1 MADNLSS
8 RPAGSPPFGALPAGY
23 VLGQYQLQGVLGV
36 GGFGITYRAADNRLR
51 RPVAIKEY
59 LPSDFAARAGDAS
72 VRPRAPTDQEMFRWG
87 LTRFLDEARTL
98 AALNDAP
105 NIVHVYDFLEAN
117 GTGYMVMELV
127 EGEPLDKIV
136 ARLGK
141 LTAPSVLPMTQ
152 ALLRG
157 LEAVHR
163 AGYLHRDIKPANVLL
178 RPNGEPVLVDF
189 GAARMSMG
197 KRTQVMTSIYS
208 PGYAPPEQYAQ
219 GAEARKQGPWS
230 DLYALAATLYHV
242 ITGSAPADAIRRLAK
257 DNYVPLTQSA
267 AGQFP
272 PGFLSAVDA
281 ALALPVERRP
291 QSVIAWNQMLFGDA
305 YGAGP
310 LSRGGPPG
318 LFAPP
323 PMSMQGTPP
332 GASMRGGPM
341 PGAPMQGPPMQGP
354 PMHGAPMQG
363 PPMHGA
369 SMQGGYPQAGA
380 AWPGAPYGSAPP
392 ASHGFDP
399 AAASRGGMPPPG
411 APPQSFAPPP
421 PSPFPGHSRPPG
433 APPARRGGTGI
444 WIAIGTL
451 AVLLLAVGAGAYYY
465 LCGLTTSCSSSG
477 GDTTA
482 CYEEVARVRVEIQRV
497 VATLPGQ
504 TAAAPAPGLTCSQE
518 LTRAKAELARLQ
530 ELARSQSKT
539 PPVVVPSRP
548 EPIPLPP
555 PPVDVKP
562 PVVEPPPPP
571 VEPKPPVVEP
581 RPPAP
586 PVDTAPVPAPPV
598 PTPPPTPPVVEPKPP
613 TPTPAPPPP
622 TPPVATPKP
631 PPQPAPPP
639 PVEPPSPYAVHE
651 GRWFG
656 SANLLR
662 ESGQGRCAPVFTL
675 TGMVRDNIFNG
686 TSSLGG
692 SAAIRIRSRTKRVT
706 DIALPGVAVRSTNGT
721 FDNFNFE
728 TATGCVYAVRMFR
741 Q

>member
-1 MADNLSS
+1 
-8 RPAGSPPFGALPAGY
+8 
-23 VLGQYQLQGVLGV
+23 
-36 GGFGITYRAADNRLR
+36 
-51 RPVAIKEY
+51 
-59 LPSDFAARAGDAS
+59 
-72 VRPRAPTDQEMFRWG
+72 
-87 LTRFLDEARTL
+87 
-98 AALNDAP
+98 
-105 NIVHVYDFLEAN
+105 
-117 GTGYMVMELV
+117 
-127 EGEPLDKIV
+127 
-136 ARLGK
+136 
-141 LTAPSVLPMTQ
+141 
-152 ALLRG
+152 
-157 LEAVHR
+157 
-163 AGYLHRDIKPANVLL
+163 
-178 RPNGEPVLVDF
+178 
-189 GAARMSMG
+189 
-197 KRTQVMTSIYS
+197 
-208 PGYAPPEQYAQ
+208 
-219 GAEARKQGPWS
+219 
-230 DLYALAATLYHV
+230 
-242 ITGSAPADAIRRLAK
+242 
-257 DNYVPLTQSA
+257 VPLTQSA

-305 YGAGP
+305 YGTGP

-323 PMSMQGTPP
+323 PMSMQGAPPP

-341 PGAPMQGPPMQGP
+341 PGPPMHGASMQGPPMQGVSMQGAPMQGP
-354 PMHGAPMQG
+354 PMHGA
-363 PPMHGA
+363 PMHGA

-380 AWPGAPYGSAPP
+380 AWPGAPYGSTPP

-399 AAASRGGMPPPG
+399 AAVSRGGGMPPPG
-411 APPQSFAPPP
+411 TPPQSFAPAP
-421 PSPFPGHSRPPG
+421 PSPFPGHSRPPA
-433 APPARRGGTGI
+433 APPAKRGGAGI
-444 WIAIGTL
+444 WIAVGALT
-451 AVLLLAVGAGAYYY
+451 VLLLAVGAGAYYY
-465 LCGLTTSCSSSG
+465 LCGLTTSCSNSG

-482 CYEEVARVRVEIQRV
+482 CYEELARVRVEIQRV
-497 VATLPGQ
+497 IATLPGQ

-530 ELARSQSKT
+530 ELARSQPKT
-539 PPVVVPSRP
+539 PPVVVPPRP

-571 VEPKPPVVEP
+571 VEPKPPVAEP
-581 RPPAP
+581 KPPTP
-586 PVDTAPVPAPPV
+586 PVDTTPVPAPPV
-598 PTPPPTPPVVEPKPP
+598 PTPPPPPVVEPKPP
-613 TPTPAPPPP
+613 TPTPAPP
-622 TPPVATPKP
+622 PPVATPKP

-639 PVEPPSPYAVHE
+639 PVEPSSPYAVHE

-692 SAAIRIRSRTKRVT
+692 TAAIRIRSRTKRVT